1 FFVLSLAGTE
11 QAPLVIPPPGPL
23 RGGGGRYAPILQ
35 VEMPAFFVLSLAG
48 TEQAPLVIPPPGP
61 LRGGGGRYAPILQVE
76 MPAFFVGMIV
86 ASLNIIFRPG
96 VMLKGDMI

>member
-1 FFVLSLAGTE
+1 MAESVDA
-11 QAPLVIPPPGPL
+11 LVSNTSGRKAVPVRPRL
-23 RGGGGRYAPILQ
+23 RVQKKQ